1 MMLRLVLLAG
11 TAGACMGEESVPAA
25 AESAAQT
32 NKLEPST
39 TAVFPTWVA
48 DPSAPTLFQHITD
61 YARARA
67 SARYL
72 PPDTIVT
79 RTVSGLTYGQY
90 RGIRFR
96 SENAIW
102 RDAAP
107 FELQLFHPGGG
118 NDTPVRIHLVEDG
131 ASRPLPFDASL
142 FDYGD
147 ELDEVDIAI
156 PPEAGY
162 AGLRVLFPLNDTTR
176 MDEVVSFLGA
186 SYFRLLGPGHVYGL
200 SSRGLAVDVARPEG
214 EEFPDFR
221 EFWLVR
227 PEESATS
234 LELYALLDAPSVAG
248 AYRFELTPGG
258 AAQPTVMAV
267 EARLF
272 ARTDV
277 GKLGVAP
284 LTSMYLHG
292 TFHPGGDDDFRP
304 RVHDSEGLL
313 MNTGKREWI
322 WRPLTNGA
330 GLRLTSLRDE
340 RPAGF
345 GLVQRARD
353 FGGYMDLEA
362 LYHRRP
368 SQWVSI
374 DEPWGSGGVELL
386 EIPTATEFND
396 NIVASWV
403 PNEPFR
409 AGEERVYRYRLI
421 TFDDRL
427 ETREVPGGVVRG
439 QTLAQVVRTRI
450 GWDALPGQ
458 ADPPPRSQRRVVLD
472 FEGGLLTARAG
483 EAEVVAVATTSAGE
497 ITDVLVHAL
506 PGGGRRATF
515 VLAPDG
521 DRGADMRVQL
531 VIDGEVVSET
541 WSYLWEPA
549 RAR

>member
-1 MMLRLVLLAG
+1 
-11 TAGACMGEESVPAA
+11 MGEESVPATS
-25 AESAAQT
+25 ESAGPT
-32 NKLEPST
+32 NRLEPST
-39 TAVFPTWVA
+39 ISVSPNWVA
-48 DPSAPTLFQHITD
+48 DPSGPTLFQHVTA
-61 YARARA
+61 YARSQAG
-67 SARYL
+67 ARYL

-96 SENAIW
+96 SEDAIW
-102 RDAAP
+102 RDDAP

-147 ELDEVDIAI
+147 ELDEVDTAI

-162 AGLRVLFPLNDTTR
+162 AGLRVLFPMNDAVR

-227 PEESATS
+227 PEEVAKS
-234 LELYALLDAPSVAG
+234 LELYAFLDGPSVTG

-258 AAQPTVMAV
+258 AARPTVLAV

-272 ARTDV
+272 ARADV
-277 GKLGVAP
+277 GKVGVAP

-292 TFHPGGDDDFRP
+292 TFHPGRDDDFRP

-313 MNTGKREWI
+313 MNTGTGEWI
-322 WRPLTNGA
+322 WRPLTNGV

-340 RPAGF
+340 GPAGF

-374 DEPWGSGGVELL
+374 DEPWGAGGVELL
-386 EIPTATEFND
+386 EIPTTTEFND

-409 AGEERVYRYRLI
+409 AGQERVYRYRLI

-427 ETREVPGGVVRG
+427 ESLGVSGAAVRG

-458 ADPPPRSQRRVVLD
+458 ANPPPRSQRRVVLD
-472 FEGGLLTARAG
+472 FEGGGLAG
-483 EAEVVAVATTSAGE
+483 LSGGTEVLAIAATTAGE
-497 ITDVLVHAL
+497 ISDVLVHVL

-515 VLAPDG
+515 SLAPDG

-531 VIDGEVVSET
+531 VVDGEVVSET

>member
-1 MMLRLVLLAG
+1 
-11 TAGACMGEESVPAA
+11 
-25 AESAAQT
+25 
-32 NKLEPST
+32 
-39 TAVFPTWVA
+39 
-48 DPSAPTLFQHITD
+48 
-61 YARARA
+61 
-67 SARYL
+67 
-72 PPDTIVT
+72 
-79 RTVSGLTYGQY
+79 
-90 RGIRFR
+90 
-96 SENAIW
+96 
-102 RDAAP
+102 
-107 FELQLFHPGGG
+107 
-118 NDTPVRIHLVEDG
+118 
-131 ASRPLPFDASL
+131 
-142 FDYGD
+142 
-147 ELDEVDIAI
+147 
-156 PPEAGY
+156 
-162 AGLRVLFPLNDTTR
+162 
-176 MDEVVSFLGA
+176 
-186 SYFRLLGPGHVYGL
+186 
-200 SSRGLAVDVARPEG
+200 
-214 EEFPDFR
+214 
-221 EFWLVR
+221 
-227 PEESATS
+227 
-234 LELYALLDAPSVAG
+234 
-248 AYRFELTPGG
+248 
-258 AAQPTVMAV
+258 
-267 EARLF
+267 
-272 ARTDV
+272 
-277 GKLGVAP
+277 
-284 LTSMYLHG
+284 
-292 TFHPGGDDDFRP
+292 
-304 RVHDSEGLL
+304 